1 MSSPDRLTAEQ
12 IERLKALV
20 SSNWSSEEI
29 QFLQHALPA
38 LLTAVKERH
47 ELDKLHDDAG
57 RQIHEANI
65 EIDRLQA
72 RVDRL
77 EVLLADGHPRGYEE
91 E

>member
-1 MSSPDRLTAEQ
+1 MSSPERLTAEQ

-29 QFLQHALPA
+29 HFVQHALPA
-38 LLTAVKERH
+38 LLAAVKERD
-47 ELDKLHDDAG
+47 ELDRLHDDAG

-77 EVLLADGHPRGYEE
+77 EAAGAAEAE
-91 E
+91 QE

>member
-1 MSSPDRLTAEQ
+1 MTKPDPLTAEQ
-12 IERLKALV
+12 MERLKALV
-20 SSNWSSEEI
+20 SSNWQAEEI
-29 QFLQHALPA
+29 HFVQDALPA
-38 LLTAVKERH
+38 LLAAVEERD

-77 EVLLADGHPRGYEE
+77 EGVAGSDSG
-91 E
+91 

>member
-1 MSSPDRLTAEQ
+1 MSSLERLTAEQ

-29 QFLQHALPA
+29 QFVRHSLSA
-38 LLTAVKERH
+38 LLAAVKERD
-47 ELDKLHDDAG
+47 ELEKLHDDAG
-57 RQIHEANI
+57 MQIHEANI

-77 EVLLADGHPRGYEE
+77 EGVAGAPETK
-91 E
+91 